1 MKYLTHWLTATITLS
16 LLVFLRVQDGGLTE
30 TLRLKS
36 FDYLQSTDPITV
48 SEDIIIVELDEKS
61 IEMNGQWPWS
71 RDKIGDLIWQ
81 LREQGAGIILL
92 PILFSEDDRA
102 GQDMALAQ
110 ALVGNGVVIG
120 QVGTTQ
126 TNKNAVP
133 RGVAKIG
140 DPLPWLFQWPGMLGP
155 IELLGLN
162 ADGVGVLNI
171 APEIDGVTRRVPL
184 IMTVGEE
191 TYPPWQLK

>member
-71 RDKIGDLIWQ
+71 RDKIADLIWQ

-102 GQDMALAQ
+102 GQH
-110 ALVGNGVVIG
+110 GPGSSIG
-120 QVGTTQ
+120 GQWC
-126 TNKNAVP
+126 
-133 RGVAKIG
+133 G
-140 DPLPWLFQWPGMLGP
+140 DRTSGH
-155 IELLGLN
+155 N
-162 ADGVGVLNI
+162 TD
-171 APEIDGVTRRVPL
+171 
-184 IMTVGEE
+184 
-191 TYPPWQLK
+191 K